1 MKKQLTAILLG
12 AAFSVIGANANV
24 TFSGTSLTSS
34 VGSGNPLS
42 LTAGQVGIY
51 INNDNATNWLSFNGT
66 GKISSG
72 LSLFNSATFTPVG
85 TSDSYTYL
93 GNASVT
99 GTSTLALSGG
109 AFSPLTFT
117 GNVGQGDQWGVI
129 VFNTST
135 TTTQAGDTYNVWRAS
150 DWTMPVDGSTLTF
163 STAPSAG
170 SSIQRITASSYLVA
184 SGTVV
189 GAVPEPSTYALLAVG
204 AVGLLL
210 SFRRR
215 KVQA

>member
-12 AAFSVIGANANV
+12 AAITAITANASV
-24 TFSGTSLTSS
+24 TFSGTAMTSNS
-34 VGSGNPLS
+34 TTNPLS
-42 LTAGQVGIY
+42 LTAGQIGIF

-66 GKISSG
+66 GKITSG
-72 LSLFNSATFTPVG
+72 LSLFSSATFTPVG

-109 AFSPLTFT
+109 SFSPLTFA

-129 VFNTST
+129 VFNSST
-135 TTTQAGDTYNVWRAS
+135 TTTLAGDTYNVWRAS
-150 DWTMPVDGSTLTF
+150 DWTMPVDGATIGFSLT
-163 STAPSAG
+163 PVAG
-170 SSIQRITASSYLVA
+170 SSIQRITTSSYLVA

-189 GAVPEPSTYALLAVG
+189 GAVPEPSTYALLALG
-204 AVGLLL
+204 AVGLFL
-210 SFRRR
+210 SLRRR
-215 KVQA
+215 KAQS